1 MGTLVGY
8 EKLYEVLEARLGPKL
23 RAQGIGPTS
32 MFGYMWIEVAERE
45 YTYLSMSGAYV
56 PYAQVFESIFWRM
69 LWKAGI
75 QEPREFA
82 TGEDLVAIMEEGYR
96 KMEMRPGA
104 KECVQKLRDAGFT
117 VWAFTM
123 GDLSRVGGYFKQ
135 AGIDMPAEHLK
146 SCDSSKIGKPD
157 PEAYRPLLKQLSSD
171 GSLPWFAAA
180 HMWDVSAARRTGYVH
195 PFNTI
200 FGTYRL
206 IDGFRF
212 RGAYCSVWENEALTD
227 LFGDM
232 DVLSDNLPE
241 MAEKVIAS
249 IS

>member
-1 MGTLVGY
+1 MGNKNIVFDVVGTLVGY
-8 EKLYEVLEARLGPKL
+8 EKLYEVIEARLGSKM
-23 RAQGIGPTS
+23 RAQGIGPTA

-75 QEPREFA
+75 PEPRKFA
-82 TGEDLVAIMEEGYR
+82 TSEDLEAIMEEGYK

-104 KECVQKLRDAGFT
+104 KECVQKLREAGFT

-135 AGIDMPAEHLK
+135 AGIDMPAENLK

-180 HMWDVSAARRTGYVH
+180 HMWDVSAARRTG
-195 PFNTI
+195 
-200 FGTYRL
+200 L
-206 IDGFRF
+206 IDKPRF

-232 DVLSDNLPE
+232 DVLSDTLPE
-241 MAEKVIAS
+241 MADKVIAS
-249 IS
+249 TP